1 MNNIKVA
8 LIGCGKQAPK
18 HISGLRKVP
27 GVEIVLTDV
36 QPAVAR
42 ELAAKEKLP
51 WLATPGEVFVDPTIQ
66 AVDICTPT
74 PTHAGLIMQ
83 ALSTGKDFFCEKPLC
98 QTAEEA
104 HSIAAKI
111 TETGRIGM
119 VGFVYRFAPVFEL
132 GHQIL
137 DGVAAGGSSPA
148 LGKIVT
154 AFFRL
159 GGRGSHQLWKHRRAT
174 GGGAISEML
183 VHMLDLAMW
192 YFGPISET
200 ELLTCDLLR
209 PTRMIQGHLEQVDA
223 EDYVLVRLKTTSGV
237 EVICQADLVTPAF
250 TQFIE
255 IQGENGTFFGSIQQ
269 DLPSFLFCTEPAPGY
284 SAGKTSFEFQQHNL
298 FEAQMNEFIQSVHA
312 QHPLSPRGIVGDSIV
327 LMDAVEQLH
336 HQRIKSV

>member
-27 GVEIVLTDV
+27 GVEIILADV
-36 QPAVAR
+36 QPAVAQ

-51 WLATPGEVFVDPTIQ
+51 WVASPDEVFVDPTIQ

-104 HSIAAKI
+104 RSIAAKT

-137 DGVAAGGSSPA
+137 DGVAAGGSSPT

-209 PTRMIQGHLEQVDA
+209 PTRMIHGHLEQVDA
-223 EDYVLVRLKTTSGV
+223 V
-237 EVICQADLVTPAF
+237 C
-250 TQFIE
+250 
-255 IQGENGTFFGSIQQ
+255 
-269 DLPSFLFCTEPAPGY
+269 
-284 SAGKTSFEFQQHNL
+284 
-298 FEAQMNEFIQSVHA
+298 AQ
-312 QHPLSPRGIVGDSIV
+312 
-327 LMDAVEQLH
+327 
-336 HQRIKSV
+336 